1 MRLVYLKRM
10 MKMKITKINHI
21 YQLVFLPTLFPVNC
35 YLIEE
40 EEYLT
45 LIDAA
50 LPSSYTKILQ
60 TAEKIGKPIQQVI
73 LTHAHSDHIGSL
85 DKLKELL
92 PNVTVSISKRD
103 ARLLKGDKGLLQG
116 EENTPIRGGVPTSI
130 QTIPDRL
137 LVEGDQIG
145 SLTVVETPG
154 HTPGSISLLD
164 TRTNAVIVGDAF
176 QVRGGMAVSGVMKWR
191 FPAPAFA
198 TWSKGKALE
207 SAVKIHELNPTLL
220 AVGHGQMITS
230 PEEQMNL
237 AIKEAERRHN
247 G

>member
-1 MRLVYLKRM
+1 
-10 MKMKITKINHI
+10 MKVTKINHV
-21 YQLVFLPTLFPVNC
+21 YQLTFMPTLFPVNC

-50 LPSSYTKILQ
+50 LPSSYKKIMK
-60 TAEKIGKPIQQVI
+60 TAERIGKPIQQVI

-92 PNVTVSISKRD
+92 PHVQVSISKRD

-116 EENTPIRGGVPTSI
+116 EDDTPIRGGVPTSI
-130 QTIPDRL
+130 QTLPDRL

-164 TRTNAVIVGDAF
+164 TRTNAVIVGDAL
-176 QVRGGMAVSGVMKWR
+176 QVRGGIAVSGVMKWR

-198 TWSKGKALE
+198 TWSKVKALQ
-207 SAVKIHELNPTLL
+207 SVLKIRELNPTLL
-220 AVGHGQMITS
+220 AVGHGQMIAS
-230 PEEQMNL
+230 PEEQINL
-237 AIKEAERRHN
+237 AIKEAERRHM